1 MENRYTNSDR
11 ILQNVLNDTSLME
24 FGEYNAADYQNIDQA
39 LNSQNSIV
47 VAVAKIINGLRYNH
61 SEREIYNEV
70 SNFLKSNLL

>member
-39 LNSQNSIV
+39 LNSENSIV